1 MVQGPS
7 TWDCGALSRKAF
19 FLGGYQGLGLK
30 SYMAEVTT
38 SEQGWGSKTAKTL
51 EDLFDKIRA
60 YFPQADLSVVEKAY
74 YFSEKAHEG
83 QFRRSGE
90 PYISHPLSVA
100 GILADLHLD
109 LDTIV
114 TAILHDTVE
123 DTQVTLED
131 IRREFGETIA
141 TLVDG
146 VTKISQI
153 KFRNSVEK
161 QGENIRKM
169 IVAMGKDVR
178 VVLVKLCDRL
188 HNMRTLNHMPY
199 EKQSRIAQE
208 TLEIY
213 CPLAGRMGINSLKI
227 ELEDLCFRYYRPD
240 MYYELMQKV
249 KKTEAERNK
258 YIEEVKNLI
267 KSTLSKTTIK
277 YDIMGR
283 SKHLWSIYRKM
294 QSRSIDYEQ
303 VYDVLAFR
311 LIVGTISECY
321 EVLGH
326 IHSLWKPIPG
336 RFKDFIAMPKANG
349 YQSLHTTVMGP
360 GGERIEIQIRTFEM
374 HQIAEKGI
382 AAHWKYKERGKIKDD
397 IAQKADWLRELV
409 SLHQSVGSSDEF
421 LDTVK
426 TEMFESD
433 IYVFTPNGDVKE
445 FPEGA
450 TPLDFAYAVHTDLGN
465 RCTGARING
474 RMVPLR
480 HHLQNG
486 DTVEIMTSKTQQP
499 SKDWL
504 KLVVTNKA
512 KAKIRQ
518 FVKEEQRRRSLAVG
532 KDLVEKE
539 FRKFG
544 AAAVK
549 HLKGPEFDQFL
560 SDNGLANTEELY
572 VKIGYGKLEPKHLIE
587 KLLPQGVAAVEGT
600 KPESSFM
607 EKVLKA
613 ATQKL
618 KKSHSLISVDG
629 IDDVLVHYAKCCH
642 PIPGDSIVGFISRG
656 RGVAVHRADC
666 PKAFELDQ
674 MRKVDVQWT
683 AKQASQGQERV
694 VRLRVISQDVPGL
707 LKLMSEAFAAKGI
720 NIQSAQ
726 IRTTKDKKAI
736 SNFEV
741 AVRDASQLTDAI
753 LELQKIKGV
762 IGVNRVMM

>member
-1 MVQGPS
+1 
-7 TWDCGALSRKAF
+7 
-19 FLGGYQGLGLK
+19 
-30 SYMAEVTT
+30 MAETAT
-38 SEQGWGSKTAKTL
+38 AEQGWGSKPAKTL

-60 YFPQADLSVVEKAY
+60 YFPQADLKVVEKAY
-74 YFSEKAHEG
+74 FFSEKAHEG

-109 LDTIV
+109 LDTII

-123 DTQVTLED
+123 DTPVTLD
-131 IRREFGETIA
+131 DVRREFGDTVA
-141 TLVDG
+141 VLVDG

-153 KFRNSVEK
+153 KFRNSIEK

-178 VVLVKLCDRL
+178 VVLVKLADRL
-188 HNMRTLNHMPY
+188 HNMRTLHHMPY

-240 MYYELMQKV
+240 MYYELVQKI

-258 YIEEVKNLI
+258 YIEEVKAMI
-267 KSTLSKTTIK
+267 KNSLAKTEVK

-294 QSRSIDYEQ
+294 QSRNIDYEQ
-303 VYDVLAFR
+303 VYDILAFR
-311 LIVGTISECY
+311 IVVGSISECY

-326 IHSLWKPIPG
+326 IHALWKPVPG

-360 GGERIEIQIRTFEM
+360 GGERIEIQIRTQEM

-397 IAQKADWLRELV
+397 VAQKADWLRDLV
-409 SLHQSVGSSDEF
+409 TLHQTVRNPDEF

-426 TEMFESD
+426 TEMFEQE

-465 RCTGARING
+465 QCVGARVNG
-474 RMVPLR
+474 KMVPLR
-480 HHLQNG
+480 YNLQNG
-486 DTVEIMTSKTQQP
+486 DTIEIMTSKTQQP

-504 KLVVTNKA
+504 KLVITNKA
-512 KAKIRQ
+512 KSKIRQ
-518 FVKEEQRRRSLAVG
+518 FVKEEQRRRSLLLG

-544 AAAVK
+544 ASSIK
-549 HLKGPEFDQFL
+549 HLKGPEFDKFL
-560 SDNGLANTEELY
+560 TDNGLANIDELY
-572 VKIGYGKLEPKHLIE
+572 VKIGYGKLEPKHLTE
-587 KLLPQGVAAVEGT
+587 KFLPKDAQVEPGKGDGT
-600 KPESSFM
+600 FM

-613 ATQKL
+613 ATQKF
-618 KKSHSLISVDG
+618 KKTHSLVSVDG

-642 PIPGDSIVGFISRG
+642 PIPGDPIVGFISRG
-656 RGVAVHRADC
+656 RGVAIHRADC
-666 PKAFELDQ
+666 QKVFELDQ
-674 MRKVDVQWT
+674 MRKVEVQWT
-683 AKQASQGQERV
+683 AKQAAQGQERV
-694 VRLRVISQDVPGL
+694 VRLRVISQDMPGL

-720 NIQSAQ
+720 NIESAQ

-736 SNFEV
+736 CHFEI
-741 AVRDASQLTDAI
+741 AVKDASQLTDAI
-753 LELQKIKGV
+753 HELQKIKGI
-762 IGVNRVMM
+762 IGVNRVMT